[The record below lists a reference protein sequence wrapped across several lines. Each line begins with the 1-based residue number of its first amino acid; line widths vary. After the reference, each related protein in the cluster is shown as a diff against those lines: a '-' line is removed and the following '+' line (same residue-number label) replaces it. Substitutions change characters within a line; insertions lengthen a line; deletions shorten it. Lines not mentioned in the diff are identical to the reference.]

1 MTVPASTYRL
11 QLHGEFGFGAA
22 AAITDYLDALGV
34 DAVYTSPYLH
44 AERGSTHGYNIVD
57 HTRLGPELG
66 DEAAYDA
73 WTDDLKARGLGHVLD
88 FVPNHMGIGSGE
100 NRLWNDVLES
110 GEASLC
116 EGWFDIE
123 WAPPKIGMA
132 GKLLLPILGRQFGEA
147 LEAGELAVVRDGGSF
162 FVAYYERRLP
172 VAVKSLALVL
182 RPALARL
189 ELPADDPSLAE
200 LHSISTAIEHLPG
213 EASTPPAAREDRA
226 REKEVIKRRLGALLA
241 DSEVI
246 AAAVD
251 ATLAELAGAPG
262 DPRSFDALE
271 AFLGEQVY
279 RLSFWRVATEE
290 INYRRFFDVNELAA
304 VKMEDP
310 AVFAAAHALVL
321 RKIAEGR
328 ITGLRLDHTDGL
340 YDPAAYFEALQAEAR
355 AHAPEGGAPP
365 WLVIEKILEPG
376 EQLPSHWQ
384 VDGTTGYDF
393 LGVVNGLWIRPD
405 AGPKLTNFYHRF
417 IATERDYDA
426 VAYASRIAIL
436 RASLSS
442 EIHMLAHRLERIAQ
456 TRRRSRDFTRA
467 SLTTAIVETIAA
479 FPVYRTYVRPDGTRT
494 ASDDACID
502 RALRRARRRRPDVD
516 PSVFEFLRDLLML
529 HHLPE
534 EPGERAEQVRFAMR
548 FAQLTGPVIAKGV
561 EDTALYRYNR
571 LVCLNEVG
579 CDPAIFGA
587 GTDVF
592 HAHNRRQRQ
601 RFPRTMTTTA
611 THDTK
616 RGEDVRARLAVLS
629 ELPDEW
635 RRAVSAWSRLARPHK
650 TEVDDALAPS
660 RNDAYLF
667 YQTVVGALPLDELGD
682 GDSVP
687 PGFVD
692 RVGAYMEKATR
703 EAKEHTSWIAGNPA
717 YEAAL
722 QRFVREMLA
731 HPGFVGPAAAL
742 ARKLSTHGAVNSLAQ
757 LCLRLAS
764 PGVPDTYQGGE
775 LWDFS
780 LVDPDNRRPVDYERR
795 RGALADIRAQAADP
809 AARARDL
816 LASYLDGRI
825 KLMVLHL
832 GLTHRRQ
839 HRALYLEGSYA
850 PIAGG
855 RHVVA
860 FRRAHGDQELVC
872 VVPRLA
878 YTMTG
883 GRHPWP
889 LGAAWGDQALALGRA
904 GTWRDLLTGAEH
916 RGAALP
922 LAEVFADLPV
932 SLLVREP

>member
-1 MTVPASTYRL
+1 MTIPVSTYRL
-11 QLHGEFGFGAA
+11 QLHAGFGFRAA

-44 AERGSTHGYNIVD
+44 AERGSTHGYNVVD
-57 HTRLGPELG
+57 HAALGPELG
-66 DEAAYDA
+66 DEADYDA
-73 WTDDLKARGLGHVLD
+73 WTDGLRARGLGHVLD

-100 NRLWNDVLES
+100 NRRWNDVLES
-110 GEASLC
+110 GQASLC
-116 EGWFDIE
+116 ESWFDIE

-132 GKLLLPILGRQFGEA
+132 GKVLLPILGRQFGEA
-147 LEAGELAVVRDGGSF
+147 LEAGELKVVRDGGSF

-172 VAVKSLALVL
+172 VAIKSLPLIL

-189 ELPADDPSLAE
+189 SLAADDPTLAE
-200 LHSISTAIEHLPG
+200 LHSVLTAIDHLPG
-213 EASTPPAAREDRA
+213 EASTPPDAREERA
-226 REKEVIKRRLGALLA
+226 REKDVIKRRLTALLA
-241 DSEVI
+241 ESGAI

-251 ATLAELAGAPG
+251 ATLQELAGRPG

-271 AFLGEQVY
+271 TFLGEQVY

-304 VKMEDP
+304 IKMEDP
-310 AVFAAAHALVL
+310 AVFSAAHALVL

-355 AHAPEGGAPP
+355 AHAPADAQPLY
-365 WLVIEKILEPG
+365 LVIEKILEPG
-376 EQLPSHWQ
+376 EALPRHWQ

-393 LGVVNGLWIRPD
+393 LGAVGRLWIRPE
-405 AGPKLTNFYHRF
+405 AGPRLTRFYHRF
-417 IATERDYDA
+417 IAAERDYEA

-456 TRRRSRDFTRA
+456 KRRRSRDFTRV
-467 SLTTAIVETIAA
+467 SLTSAIVETIAA
-479 FPVYRTYVRPDGTRT
+479 FPVYRTYVRPDGSRT

-516 PSVFEFLRDLLML
+516 ASVFEFLRDLLML
-529 HHLPE
+529 RNLPE
-534 EPGERAEQVRFAMR
+534 EPEERAEAVRFAMR

-579 CDPAIFGA
+579 CDPAAFGA
-587 GTDVF
+587 SADDF
-592 HAHNRRQRQ
+592 HAHNQRQRR

-635 RRAVSAWSRLARPHK
+635 RRAVSAWSRMARPFR
-650 TEVDDALAPS
+650 TEVDEALAPS

-667 YQTVVGALPLDELGD
+667 YQTVVGALPLDELGE
-682 GDSVP
+682 GDAVP
-687 PGFVD
+687 PAFVD
-692 RVGAYMEKATR
+692 RVAAYMEKATR
-703 EAKEHTSWIAGNPA
+703 EAKERTSWIAGNPE
-717 YEAAL
+717 YEAAV
-722 QRFVREMLA
+722 QKFVRELLA
-731 HPGFVGPAAAL
+731 HPGFCGPAAAL
-742 ARKLSTHGAVNSLAQ
+742 ARKISTHGAVNGLAQ
-757 LCLRLAS
+757 VCLKLAS

-795 RGALADIRAQAADP
+795 RQALADIRARASDP
-809 AARARDL
+809 VARAREL

-832 GLTHRRQ
+832 ALQHRRQ
-839 HRALYLEGSYA
+839 QRALYLEGSYVPLSA
-850 PIAGG
+850 G

-878 YTMTG
+878 YTLTG
-883 GRHPWP
+883 GRRPWP
-889 LGAAWGDQALALGRA
+889 LGAAWGEQTLELERA
-904 GTWRDLLTGAEH
+904 ATWRDLFTGAEH
-916 RGAALP
+916 RGDGVP
-922 LAEVFADLPV
+922 LADVFAELPV
-932 SLLVREP
+932 SLLVRVA